1 LQAEME
7 IRQRIVEEEA
17 RQQKDGKS
25 NAINIFQSQ
34 LNEERMSKIQ
44 KDLELSE
51 LKHKLEDSL
60 KEKEDAIH
68 EMQDAKKKVREEI
81 DRLQGMQGIMNDA
94 KLLMSRNEQLSRE
107 LYIET
112 DRRKELDNKFEM
124 KLLG

>member
-1 LQAEME
+1 ME
-7 IRQRIVEEEA
+7 IRQRVVEEEA

-34 LNEERMSKIQ
+34 LNEERMSKVQ

-81 DRLQGMQGIMNDA
+81 DRLQGMQGMINDA
-94 KLLMSRNEQLSRE
+94 KLLMRRNEQLSRE

-112 DRRKELDNKFEM
+112 DRRKELDNKFEL

>member
-1 LQAEME
+1 
-7 IRQRIVEEEA
+7 
-17 RQQKDGKS
+17 
-25 NAINIFQSQ
+25 
-34 LNEERMSKIQ
+34 MSKIE

-68 EMQDAKKKVREEI
+68 EMQDAKKKVCEEI
-81 DRLQGMQGIMNDA
+81 DRLQGMQGMINDA

-112 DRRKELDNKFEM
+112 DRRKELHTKFEL
-124 KLLG
+124 KFLG

>member
-1 LQAEME
+1 
-7 IRQRIVEEEA
+7 
-17 RQQKDGKS
+17 
-25 NAINIFQSQ
+25 
-34 LNEERMSKIQ
+34 MSKIQ

-81 DRLQGMQGIMNDA
+81 DRLQGMQGMINDA

-112 DRRKELDNKFEM
+112 DRRKELHNTYKNDEFTQQQKEWQ
-124 KLLG
+124 LLGFFKK

>member
-1 LQAEME
+1 MQAETE

-68 EMQDAKKKVREEI
+68 EMQDAKKKVRERRPTDYRECKEW
-81 DRLQGMQGIMNDA
+81 LMMQ
-94 KLLMSRNEQLSRE
+94 SS
-107 LYIET
+107 
-112 DRRKELDNKFEM
+112 
-124 KLLG
+124 

>member
-1 LQAEME
+1 
-7 IRQRIVEEEA
+7 
-17 RQQKDGKS
+17 
-25 NAINIFQSQ
+25 
-34 LNEERMSKIQ
+34 MSKIQ
-44 KDLELSE
+44 KVLELSE

-81 DRLQGMQGIMNDA
+81 DRLQGMQGMINDA

-112 DRRKELDNKFEM
+112 DRRKELDNKFEL
-124 KLLG
+124 KLLV

>member
-1 LQAEME
+1 
-7 IRQRIVEEEA
+7 
-17 RQQKDGKS
+17 
-25 NAINIFQSQ
+25 
-34 LNEERMSKIQ
+34 MSKIQ

-112 DRRKELDNKFEM
+112 DRRKELHNTYKNDEFTQQQKEWQ
-124 KLLG
+124 LLGFFKK